1 MIDLV
6 QHPKLRQIV
15 RDLHIPESEDAL
27 RDLRD
32 HAVDT
37 VRGMVQEWGL
47 ETIDD
52 IRRLVADRLSV
63 KLEFI
68 RADEDVRRLGAE
80 YQHFFEKF
88 RRLLDSEFIHGDTEG
103 LLIDNPSPKKGS
115 RRYLAIIDARG
126 VRASRAYFTTW
137 HELAHLLLCPPKQM
151 IFEGFRRTPSDVL
164 KRKDPLES
172 AVDHIA
178 GLLAFWEPIFKPA
191 LLGAAFGN
199 LTFGAIEKTIETAA
213 PGASLYAASLAAIRL
228 WDGPAVFVA
237 AEEATKADGTGYALR
252 VQTLIPNDLARTM
265 SLRVRRSMR
274 VPAQSVVRKA
284 FAENVGLELEAL
296 ENQDIWEVSGQG
308 NLPSL
313 GWGVQALRRGPA
325 VYGILKP
332 IQQPRKRL
340 IGQRFRGNN

>member
-27 RDLRD
+27 RDLRE

-37 VRGMVQEWGL
+37 VQGMVREWGL
-47 ETIDD
+47 ETIGD

-68 RADEDVRRLGAE
+68 RADEDVHHLGAE

-88 RRLLDSEFIHGDTEG
+88 RRLLESEFIHGDTEG
-103 LLIDNPSPKKGS
+103 LLIDNPCPKKGS

-151 IFEGFRRTPSDVL
+151 IFDGFRRTPSDIL

-191 LLGAAFGN
+191 LLNAAAGN
-199 LTFGAIEKTIETAA
+199 LTFGAIERTIELAA

-228 WDGPAVFVA
+228 WDEPAVFVA
-237 AEEATKADGTGYALR
+237 AEQGTKSDGTGYALR
-252 VQTLIPNDLARTM
+252 VQTLIPNDLARAM
-265 SLRVRRSMR
+265 LKVRRSMR
-274 VPAQSVVRKA
+274 VPVDSVLHKA
-284 FAENVGLELEAL
+284 FEENLGLELAAM
-296 ENQDIWEVSGQG
+296 ENQDSWEVSSQG
-308 NLPSL
+308 HLPSL
-313 GWGVQALRRGPA
+313 RWGVQALRRGPA
-325 VYGILKP
+325 VYAIMSP
-332 IQQPRKRL
+332 IQQSKKRL
-340 IGQRFRGNN
+340 IGQRFASKN